1 MEPRAEISVIS
12 GTGSVVFVKKGEEF
26 IRIGGW
32 GQLFDTAGSAY
43 DIGRDAI
50 RTALSEEDELKPYS
64 KISKNLLRRLGTETV
79 WSSIG
84 EIYKKGKPFVA
95 SLAEAVFEAYKDGDE
110 GATNIINENAKR
122 LAQEYKIEQNS
133 RFDCFVSGKFIFG
146 DYIEALFALNKL
158 HTKKMTISTLSM
170 SQENVDSLANLLHW
184 GLVDE
189 LNIVISAYFF
199 AHERNRLIKYMYK
212 ELDIDNRFQL
222 AVAGVHTKTCH
233 FETDSGLKIV
243 MHGSANLRSSA
254 NVEQFTIEEHPQL
267 FDFYEE
273 FFDSI
278 IEQYKTIKKPIRTTK
293 LWDVV
298 TTKKFKDD

>member
-1 MEPRAEISVIS
+1 MKQEQEQEQDLDF
-12 GTGSVVFVKKGEEF
+12 GFDFGGSEADFDFGEEF
-26 IRIGGW
+26 AD
-32 GQLFDTAGSAY
+32 FDISFA
-43 DIGRDAI
+43 D
-50 RTALSEEDELKPYS
+50 EDEDRYIKP
-64 KISKNLLRRLGTETV
+64 KLRCMKAET
-79 WSSIG
+79 IK
-84 EIYKKGKPFVA
+84 Y
-95 SLAEAVFEAYKDGDE
+95 
-110 GATNIINENAKR
+110 ENARK
-122 LAQEYKIEQNS
+122 LAQEFKVEQNS

-170 SQENVDSLANLLHW
+170 SQENIDSLANLLHW

-199 AHERNRLIKYMYK
+199 AHERNRLIKYMYQ

-233 FETDSGLKIV
+233 FETKDGLKIV

-254 NVEQFTIEEHPQL
+254 NVEQFTIEENSQL
-267 FDFYEE
+267 FEFYDE

-278 IEQYKTIKKPIRTTK
+278 IEEYKTIKKPIRTTK
-293 LWDVV
+293 LWDIV
-298 TTKKFKDD
+298 TTKRFKDD